1 MVKGGSM
8 PMGQGKGVVS
18 AKQARSRETHQRL
31 VSSCIELLGQ
41 KPFDRVTIAE
51 IAQGAGVSV
60 GNFYRRFTSK
70 EAILPDLYAEYDRR
84 FGGFA
89 SRISQAGDAPRTFRD
104 DVTALVSAMADF
116 LAQNRGLVQALH
128 LQARLHPEII
138 PPRSHGERHAL
149 FEQLKGLLPDADPGR
164 SSRVGRTVGLLLV
177 STLVEQI
184 LYPEH
189 TPAAAAAFQTD
200 EVVSGLVDVIVSYVE
215 SAR

>member
-1 MVKGGSM
+1 MM
-8 PMGQGKGVVS
+8 TQQQGVVS

-31 VSSCIELLGQ
+31 VSSCIELLGE

-84 FGGFA
+84 FEGFA
-89 SRISQAGDAPRTFRD
+89 SRISQAGDAPRTVRD
-104 DVTALVSAMADF
+104 NVTALVSAIADF
-116 LAQNRGLVQALH
+116 MAQNRGLVQALH

-138 PPRSHGERHAL
+138 PPQSHGERHAL
-149 FEQLKGLLPDADPGR
+149 FDQLKMLLPDADPER

-184 LYPEH
+184 VYPEH
-189 TPAAAAAFQTD
+189 TPAAAAGFQTD
-200 EVVSGLVDVIVSYVE
+200 EVVSELVDVIVRYAEV
-215 SAR
+215 AR